1 MKMCQS
7 EIDGSSNNNN
17 NTNTTTKHDEK
28 ALKSFRVLLRTL
40 VDLSLSF
47 VSSKSLRDKLI
58 FILDYLIDGVT
69 DRKIRAASA
78 MCSSLCCHFF
88 GYECARAASIALLA
102 SNEGL
107 GTQALSLT
115 VVVGSPLSALT
126 LYLYARSIKKNG
138 ALFTQRVSNIL
149 CIIGLSLIL
158 LVSQRLD
165 TRLGQTAVI
174 LFYTFREIYVSLLS
188 TQQWSFIASVL
199 DKSTSS
205 YIVTFAGIVS
215 TASAL
220 GGCFVEVL
228 VAYGG
233 VTSLLAMSLFSC
245 VFSYVWV
252 ETAYFLKEG
261 NDHNNNSNS
270 SSNNINNNNN
280 SNSISNNSSNTTLN
294 NASNT
299 TSNITS
305 NNTDTDNTSNT
316 KTDDIKEVKAKT
328 PKEYFSSSGVTRDFI
343 NLMFKYRTL
352 QLLFVEAI
360 VHQCSANMLNLM
372 FHDGLRMGIT
382 EASYRA
388 IIVGRFFAT
397 VNLTAC
403 LLQCFVLPRILS
415 PTSLPYVLIMVP
427 MTLLLIS
434 LFSCFNP
441 TLLATMFAFG
451 TLKVMEYSIMTA
463 STELIYMPMGQEVRY
478 LGKEMIRF
486 FGHRL
491 GKSAA
496 SLVLS
501 YMVGHFKPTLGVQLI
516 WSTILTVCWA
526 VAMSFLATHLVD
538 RERQTAES
546 SSGLVQQST
555 PSRRTSRTG
564 TDGSPIRRSSRSE
577 IDGSPIRRLSR
588 NNGQSTETTPTR
600 NTVIDSEDNDNT
612 GKQKVRKE
620 SGTWRTCLNDSPKAI
635 KKEGTWRTSS
645 TESPS
650 FEPNTLGLRNRKHN
664 NIDNIKE
671 NEHDKNEDIWHSSE
685 YVDEEDSSENNS
697 DDTSE
702 ESLEETLLTESIES
716 VDVNGIEAEI
726 ENLDRDFA
734 KQVQVLGPST
744 ISIIASN
751 DDWLNVSD
759 DDITDISS
767 SPYNPLFASQ
777 RALNKDR
784 NDNNN
789 NNNSLGSMV
798 VRVGSTFFKFQ
809 NS

>member
-1 MKMCQS
+1 MCQS
-7 EIDGSSNNNN
+7 EVDTTNSNSDNIAAANS
-17 NTNTTTKHDEK
+17 NTDSNSDSDSNSNTINKNGNKEK
-28 ALKSFRVLLRTL
+28 ALKSLRAILRKL

-47 VSSKSLRDKLI
+47 VSSNLRDKFIL
-58 FILDYLIDGVT
+58 ILDYLIDGVT
-69 DRKIRAASA
+69 DTKIRAASA

-102 SNEGL
+102 SKEAGL

-149 CIIGLSLIL
+149 CILGLSLIL
-158 LVSQRLD
+158 LVSQSLN
-165 TRLGQTAVI
+165 TTVGQTAVI

-188 TQQWSFIASVL
+188 TQQWSFIASIL

-252 ETAYFLKEG
+252 EAAYFLKGDSE
-261 NDHNNNSNS
+261 NNNSAASKNTE
-270 SSNNINNNNN
+270 NNDSNN
-280 SNSISNNSSNTTLN
+280 SNDMKTDSSN
-294 NASNT
+294 
-299 TSNITS
+299 
-305 NNTDTDNTSNT
+305 DEKDK
-316 KTDDIKEVKAKT
+316 KTIT
-328 PKEYFSSSGVTRDFI
+328 PKEEIIKKGYFSSGVTQDFI
-343 NLMFKYRTL
+343 NLMLKYRTL
-352 QLLFVEAI
+352 QLLFIEAI

-388 IIVGRFFAT
+388 VIVGRFFAI

-403 LLQCFVLPRILS
+403 LLQCLVLPRILS
-415 PTSLPYVLIMVP
+415 PASLPYILIMVP
-427 MTLLLIS
+427 MTLLFIS

-496 SLVLS
+496 SLILS

-516 WSTILTVCWA
+516 WSTILTGCWA

-538 RERQTAES
+538 RERQSIES
-546 SSGLVQQST
+546 TTKQA
-555 PSRRTSRTG
+555 PSRRTSKTG
-564 TDGSPIRRSSRSE
+564 VDVSPSRRSSTT
-577 IDGSPIRRLSR
+577 ID
-588 NNGQSTETTPTR
+588 QSTTPTR
-600 NTVIDSEDNDNT
+600 NADSGESGSADNIA
-612 GKQKVRKE
+612 KMKVKKD
-620 SGTWRTCLNDSPKAI
+620 GTWRTCLDDSPKANR
-635 KKEGTWRTSS
+635 KESTWRTSS
-645 TESPS
+645 KEGNPS
-650 FEPNTLGLRNRKHN
+650 FEPSTLGLRNRKHN
-664 NIDNIKE
+664 NIGNE
-671 NEHDKNEDIWHSSE
+671 NEQKSIGSPNEEWHSESL
-685 YVDEEDSSENNS
+685 DDSLSDNNGNDSSEDCN
-697 DDTSE
+697 SE
-702 ESLEETLLTESIES
+702 ETNVTDD
-716 VDVNGIEAEI
+716 VDGLDSEL
-726 ENLDRDFA
+726 ENLQMNEDFNN
-734 KQVQVLGPST
+734 QVQVLGPST
-744 ISIIASN
+744 ISTLPSREWLHASN
-751 DDWLNVSD
+751 SSD
-759 DDITDISS
+759 DDLGDATS
-767 SPYNPLFASQ
+767 SPFNPLFAPK
-777 RALNKDR
+777 RIITK
-784 NDNNN
+784 ND
-789 NNNSLGSMV
+789 NSLGSVV

-809 NS
+809 NK